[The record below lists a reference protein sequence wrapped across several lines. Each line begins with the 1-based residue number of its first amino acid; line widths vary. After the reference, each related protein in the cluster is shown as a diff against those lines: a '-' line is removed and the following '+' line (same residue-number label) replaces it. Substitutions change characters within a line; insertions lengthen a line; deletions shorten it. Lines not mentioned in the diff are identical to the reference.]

1 MIESRKLVVFFLSIL
16 LFILLLY
23 LVVSNKSKIKLLNIL
38 KTFGSIISFVSLF
51 LVTYNNYVIS
61 KNNNIKTIIDF
72 NNSFSNNMKN
82 IIDILNNDSL
92 KKLKNEVVYEKQEN
106 KLKDTVINEKEF
118 LSILKILIIMDNLY
132 LRLNQEEK
140 LFNRQYD
147 YKTYFSLL
155 KKLFNSNKIKKY
167 WKIEKKIFHIEF
179 IQFVDND
186 VLKNNKK

>member
-1 MIESRKLVVFFLSIL
+1 MIKLTHILTGFLVTLIVVFVIY
-16 LFILLLY
+16 IT
-23 LVVSNKSKIKLLNIL
+23 VSNKLKIKIIEIL
-38 KTFGSIISFVSLF
+38 KVFGSIISFISLF

-72 NNSFSNNMKN
+72 NNSFSDNMKN

-92 KKLKNEVVYEKQEN
+92 QNLKNEVVYEKQEN

-147 YKTYFSLL
+147 YKTYFSLI
-155 KKLFNSNKIKKY
+155 KKLFDSNKIKKY
-167 WKIEKKIFHIEF
+167 WKIEKNIFHIEF
-179 IQFVDND
+179 IQFVDNN